1 MESSSGYPVNSL
13 TSQNTKMETS
23 TEKQVSLSKRSCNL
37 LSKAAKRVDKFQQ
50 TCQQETF
57 SNLGLVSELNL
68 IVTKD
73 TSYQTDFQSEISRP
87 RYNEANHL
95 ISALNKHIQSL
106 EKQLDEKQI
115 IIETLLQ
122 NIHNCSYNNI
132 VANSNHK
139 ADKVSFENFNSP
151 HEKSNMISNKSNQ
164 VDEDDNHNNNNN
176 QKTII
181 ETKDEQS
188 MTLDK
193 RNYESSRTPVRDKIP
208 EKETKEQIIES
219 SHHHTDKKNDVT
231 STEKSNKK
239 TVAIVGDSIVRNV
252 PSRSLNQSF
261 KEYSSGAKSFP
272 GATTQDMKDYIK
284 PTISGKPDMV
294 ILHTGTNDLKS
305 NQNPSDITNEI
316 VNLAKNIKN
325 SGTEVS
331 ISSLIPRGDRLS
343 EKGKKV
349 NKELQE
355 KCTAENFAFIL
366 HKNINSK
373 LDLFPDKLHPNKKG
387 LSILK
392 GNFRKFINE
401 YV

>member
-1 MESSSGYPVNSL
+1 MKSSSGYPVNNL

-23 TEKQVSLSKRSCNL
+23 TEKQVPLSNRSCNL
-37 LSKAAKRVDKFQQ
+37 PSKAVKRVDKFQQ
-50 TCQQETF
+50 TSQPETF

-73 TSYQTDFQSEISRP
+73 TSCQTDFQSEIVTP
-87 RYNEANHL
+87 KYNEANHL
-95 ISALNKHIQSL
+95 IFALNKHIQSL

-122 NIHNCSYNNI
+122 KIHNCSYNNI

-151 HEKSNMISNKSNQ
+151 HEKSKMISNKSNQ
-164 VDEDDNHNNNNN
+164 VDEDNK
-176 QKTII
+176 KTII

-193 RNYESSRTPVRDKIP
+193 RNDKSSRTPVGDKIP

-219 SHHHTDKKNDVT
+219 SYHHSDKKNDVT
-231 STEKSNKK
+231 PTEKTKK
-239 TVAIVGDSIVRNV
+239 KAAVIVGDSIVRNV
-252 PSRSLNQSF
+252 HSRSLNLSL
-261 KEYSSGAKSFP
+261 KEYFSVVKSFP

-284 PTISGKPDMV
+284 PTISRKPDMV

-305 NQNPSDITNEI
+305 NQNPSDIANEI

-331 ISSLIPRGDRLS
+331 ISALIPRGDRLS

-349 NKELQE
+349 NKVLQE

-373 LDLFPDKLHPNKKG
+373 LDLFPDKLRLNKKG
-387 LSILK
+387 QSILK